1 MSLTLITYLIIFTSL
16 AYMAI
21 MKKPVWGV
29 SLYIFNLLI
38 FPRLWWWGKH
48 FPISRW
54 SLIASCILL
63 AAVCV
68 DYSRNNNSSP
78 LASAPDMNEMQ
89 IKYFFFKERPVNIV
103 IFLMI
108 LNYSIVHFIIAGGS
122 SISSEI
128 YFLVLK
134 FLFLLILI
142 KSTIKKSEDH
152 FIIFF
157 TILICLGYLGYQVW
171 TGAAGDTVGGR
182 LENLPVPSAQT
193 SNLFASILVLFLP
206 SLGALFFLSKRKT
219 VKILSVLCF
228 PFILNII
235 FLLNSRGAYL
245 GLIVAFC
252 SLFLIA
258 RKKERKILAIAAFCG
273 LFVVPLLAKDEKI
286 YERFTSIFVEQEQR
300 DYSAQS
306 RFIFWGAAL
315 DMVSDHPFGLG
326 GHAFKKM
333 LGLTYLRKHG
343 VDISRSIHN
352 GYLDIATQ
360 WGIQGLF
367 LHLLLIYLIF
377 KKALKAAQY
386 QLLKHDAHHESFF
399 IKACLSGMVG
409 FCASSMFSNTL
420 DEEWL
425 YWMLAML
432 LAYINLVLKKNDAV
446 LKF

>member
-1 MSLTLITYLIIFTSL
+1 MSLTLIIYLIAFTSL

-38 FPRLWWWGKH
+38 FPPLWWWGKH
-48 FPISRW
+48 FFISRW
-54 SLIASCILL
+54 SLIAGCILL

-68 DYSRNNNSSP
+68 DYYRKNNSSS
-78 LASAPDMNEMQ
+78 LGSGLDMNEMQ
-89 IKYFFFKERPVNIV
+89 IKYRVLKERHVKIV
-103 IFLMI
+103 IFLLI

-122 SISSEI
+122 SISGEI
-128 YFLVLK
+128 YFLALK
-134 FLFLLILI
+134 FLLLLFLI
-142 KSTIKKSEDH
+142 KSTIKTSEDQ

-206 SLGALFFLSKRKT
+206 SLGAFFFISKRKT

-245 GLIVAFC
+245 GLITAFC
-252 SLFLIA
+252 SLFLMA
-258 RKKERKILAIAAFCG
+258 RKKERKILAITAICA

-286 YERFTSIFVEQEQR
+286 YERFSSIFVEQEER
-300 DYSAQS
+300 DDSAQS
-306 RFIFWGAAL
+306 RLVFWGAAL

-333 LGLTYLRKHG
+333 LGMIYLRKHG
-343 VDISRSIHN
+343 VDVNRSIHN

-367 LHLLLIYLIF
+367 LHLLLIYLVF

-386 QLLKHDAHHESFF
+386 QLLKHDAYHESFF
-399 IKACLSGMVG
+399 IKSCLSGMVG

-432 LAYINLVLKKNDAV
+432 LAYIGLVIKKNGAV